1 MSRRTSIVKAL
12 AEKFKEI
19 DGTGTYKTNLY
30 GAAFPFL
37 KFWDE
42 VNSFPCLYM
51 SAGSEQREYLPGN
64 FTWAYLG
71 ISIKVYCKSADDPQ
85 EELEL
90 LLEDV
95 EQVINSNRQIV
106 YDTINGYDTTE
117 ILIAS
122 IITDESLLKPYGV
135 GEIQIQVRYQYPT

>member
-19 DGTGTYKTNLY
+19 NGTHPYRSNIY
-30 GAAFPFL
+30 GNSFSYL

-42 VNSFPCLYM
+42 INSFPSIYM
-51 SAGSEQREYLPGN
+51 STGSEQREYLPGN
-64 FTWAYLG
+64 FIWAYLG
-71 ISIKVYCKSADDPQ
+71 ISIKVYCKNADGPQ
-85 EELEL
+85 EDLEL
-90 LLEDV
+90 LLEDI
-95 EQVINSNRQIV
+95 ETVINNNRQLV
-106 YDTINGYDTTE
+106 YDTINGYETTE

-122 IITDESLLKPYGV
+122 IITDESLLSPYGV

>member
-1 MSRRTSIVKAL
+1 MSRRTSIIKAL

-42 VNSFPCLYM
+42 VNSFPCVYM

-71 ISIKVYCKSADDPQ
+71 VSIKVYCKNPDDPQ

-90 LLEDV
+90 LLEDI
-95 EQVINSNRQIV
+95 EKVINNNRQIV

-117 ILIAS
+117 ILISS
-122 IITDESLLKPYGV
+122 IMTDESLLRPYGV

>member
-19 DGTGTYKTNLY
+19 NGTGIYKTNLY

-51 SAGSEQREYLPGN
+51 STGSEQREYLPGN

-71 ISIKVYCKSADDPQ
+71 ISIKVYCKNSDDPQ

-95 EQVINSNRQIV
+95 EKVINNNRQIV

-122 IITDESLLKPYGV
+122 IVTDESLLKPYGI